1 MYGMVCI
8 MYALNVLSRH
18 GDKPSD
24 RHIVRYVQYS
34 KKDRLMFRQPGPWGI
49 ETMTPYMQLNFQC
62 DADLGGDRDND
73 HSQTGKGRSI
83 LQREANKLL
92 IDVILVMASMVST
105 TMLND
110 GLKRAGNGVKPG
122 IQLHYLGCL
131 AGNLIYSSTPTA
143 ESEIE
148 AVY

>member
-24 RHIVRYVQYS
+24 RHIVFLNHLLRYVQYS

-49 ETMTPYMQLNFQC
+49 ETMTPFMQLNFQC

-73 HSQTGKGRSI
+73 HSQMS
-83 LQREANKLL
+83 NKLL
-92 IDVILVMASMVST
+92 IDVMLVMASMVFT

-122 IQLHYLGCL
+122 IQLHYLGYL
-131 AGNLIYSSTPTA
+131 AGNLMYRCSTPTA

-148 AVY
+148 AVD

>member
-1 MYGMVCI
+1 
-8 MYALNVLSRH
+8 
-18 GDKPSD
+18 
-24 RHIVRYVQYS
+24 
-34 KKDRLMFRQPGPWGI
+34 
-49 ETMTPYMQLNFQC
+49 MTPFMQLNFQC

-110 GLKRAGNGVKPG
+110 GLNRAGNGVKPG
-122 IQLHYLGCL
+122 IRLNYLGYL
-131 AGNLIYSSTPTA
+131 AGNLIYRCSTPTA
-143 ESEIE
+143 ESEIK